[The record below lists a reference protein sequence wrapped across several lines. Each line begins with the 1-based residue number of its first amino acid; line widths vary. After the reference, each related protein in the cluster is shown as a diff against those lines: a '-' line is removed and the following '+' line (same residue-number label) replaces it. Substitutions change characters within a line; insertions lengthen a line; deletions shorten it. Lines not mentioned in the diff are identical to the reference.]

1 MTTVFSREEKKD
13 TIRVHLLHRNATEI
27 ADANHLKENVN
38 HVKNKSKEQAITA
51 CSYLLVMLL

>member
-13 TIRVHLLHRNATEI
+13 TIRVHHLHRNATGS
-27 ADANHLKENVN
+27 ADAEHLKENAN
-38 HVKNKSKEQAITA
+38 RVKNKGKEQATTA